1 MMIVRNILY
10 IKMVIMLC
18 IDIETDNRYSSVGD
32 YCNDNDN
39 DKIGIF
45 FDVYV
50 FQYGCETNLILIT
63 LS

>member
-1 MMIVRNILY
+1 
-10 IKMVIMLC
+10 MVIMLC
-18 IDIETDNRYSSVGD
+18 IDIETDNRYGSVGD